1 MDSKIIIDSTVFYA
15 GLPFRSLDTYY
26 TTPHIADEL
35 QRIPFFNNRIETLLN
50 SNRLQIIDPSS
61 ISLQS
66 ILKDSLN
73 IENKKSLSDADISI
87 LALAKDFISEDYSVM
102 VLTDDFAIQN
112 VAKKLGISYKP
123 LLYAGIK
130 YSGQWINYCSACN
143 SVYQS
148 TDDVCK
154 NCGNPL
160 KRKLQRRHP

>member
-1 MDSKIIIDSTVFYA
+1 LDSKIIIDSTAFYA
-15 GLPFRSLDTYY
+15 GLPFRSLDKYY

-123 LLYAGIK
+123 LLYAGI
-130 YSGQWINYCSACN
+130 
-143 SVYQS
+143 
-148 TDDVCK
+148 
-154 NCGNPL
+154 
-160 KRKLQRRHP
+160 